1 MKERV
6 IYVNPRPFTFSQ
18 NFVVYEEGVE
28 IANTQVPMN
37 ILEES
42 IIAYAHQHNV
52 SEINIAGPEIYTKGI
67 QKRMQKV
74 ELEKYNK
81 RTGEVEVLEL
91 GVNSFFEKIGE
102 NYLVFTYQKT
112 EEEKQYQ
119 AAIHMIESGD
129 SVREAEKQI
138 IEKLKKF
145 FY

>member
-6 IYVNPRPFTFSQ
+6 LYVNPRPFTFSQ

-52 SEINIAGPEIYTKGI
+52 SEINIAGPKIYTKGI

-74 ELEKYNK
+74 ELEKYNEN
-81 RTGEVEVLEL
+81 TVEI
-91 GVNSFFEKIGE
+91 N
-102 NYLVFTYQKT
+102 LV
-112 EEEKQYQ
+112 
-119 AAIHMIESGD
+119 
-129 SVREAEKQI
+129 
-138 IEKLKKF
+138 
-145 FY
+145 

>member
-6 IYVNPRPFTFSQ
+6 LYVNPRPFTFSQ

-52 SEINIAGPEIYTKGI
+52 SEINIAGPKIYTRGI

-74 ELEKYNK
+74 ELEKYNEN
-81 RTGEVEVLEL
+81 TVEI
-91 GVNSFFEKIGE
+91 N
-102 NYLVFTYQKT
+102 LV
-112 EEEKQYQ
+112 
-119 AAIHMIESGD
+119 
-129 SVREAEKQI
+129 
-138 IEKLKKF
+138 
-145 FY
+145 

>member
-28 IANTQVPMN
+28 ITNTQVPMN

-52 SEINIAGPEIYTKGI
+52 SEINIAGPKIYTKGI

-74 ELEKYNK
+74 ELEKYN
-81 RTGEVEVLEL
+81 
-91 GVNSFFEKIGE
+91 E
-102 NYLVFTYQKT
+102 NTIEINLV
-112 EEEKQYQ
+112 
-119 AAIHMIESGD
+119 
-129 SVREAEKQI
+129 
-138 IEKLKKF
+138 
-145 FY
+145 

>member
-28 IANTQVPMN
+28 ITNTQVPMN

-52 SEINIAGPEIYTKGI
+52 SEINIAGPKIYTKGI

-74 ELEKYNK
+74 ELEKYNEN
-81 RTGEVEVLEL
+81 TVEI
-91 GVNSFFEKIGE
+91 N
-102 NYLVFTYQKT
+102 LV
-112 EEEKQYQ
+112 
-119 AAIHMIESGD
+119 
-129 SVREAEKQI
+129 
-138 IEKLKKF
+138 
-145 FY
+145 

>member
-6 IYVNPRPFTFSQ
+6 LYVSPRPFTFSQ

-52 SEINIAGPEIYTKGI
+52 SEINIAGPKIYTKGI

-74 ELEKYNK
+74 ELEKYNEN
-81 RTGEVEVLEL
+81 TVEI
-91 GVNSFFEKIGE
+91 N
-102 NYLVFTYQKT
+102 LV
-112 EEEKQYQ
+112 
-119 AAIHMIESGD
+119 
-129 SVREAEKQI
+129 
-138 IEKLKKF
+138 
-145 FY
+145 

>member
-28 IANTQVPMN
+28 ITNAQVPMN

-52 SEINIAGPEIYTKGI
+52 SEINIAGPKIYTKGI

-74 ELEKYNK
+74 ELEKYNEN
-81 RTGEVEVLEL
+81 TVEI
-91 GVNSFFEKIGE
+91 N
-102 NYLVFTYQKT
+102 LV
-112 EEEKQYQ
+112 
-119 AAIHMIESGD
+119 
-129 SVREAEKQI
+129 
-138 IEKLKKF
+138 
-145 FY
+145 